1 MTDKRERVLNALN
14 KREVDHVPVGFW
26 YHFGGKEAQGEDC
39 VQAHLNYY
47 RETDLDF
54 LKIMCDG
61 FFTFPIPD
69 RIRSAKDWW
78 TLESP
83 GREHPFIRDQVWRA
97 KRIVEE
103 IGRERCVFYNVYAP
117 FSSIRFGYGEER
129 VMQHIREDR
138 DAVRYALDVIAQTNA
153 LLAQLV
159 IEEAGCDGVYFCVQG
174 GEQSRFTAEEY
185 RELIRPSDLFVLK
198 HANRFSENNII
209 HCCGWAGARNHLE
222 VWKDY
227 PARCFN
233 WAVYVEGLSLAD
245 GRRFFG
251 DKAVMGGF
259 ETLHLDEAMTR
270 YRGLLYTGTKEE
282 IQSYTRELIR
292 ETGKRGLL
300 LGGDCTVSSY
310 LDHERIRWVVEAARQ
325 V

>member
-78 TLESP
+78 TLEPP

-185 RELIRPSDLFVLK
+185 REGHIPGAATENIRRRGVPPFCGRGRTSPSS
-198 HANRFSENNII
+198 ATAS
-209 HCCGWAGARNHLE
+209 
-222 VWKDY
+222 
-227 PARCFN
+227 
-233 WAVYVEGLSLAD
+233 
-245 GRRFFG
+245 
-251 DKAVMGGF
+251 
-259 ETLHLDEAMTR
+259 
-270 YRGLLYTGTKEE
+270 
-282 IQSYTRELIR
+282 
-292 ETGKRGLL
+292 
-300 LGGDCTVSSY
+300 
-310 LDHERIRWVVEAARQ
+310 
-325 V
+325 